1 MPPSSYRWIVVA
13 AASLGMAGGY
23 GGITTIAVLIAP
35 FEGEFGWL
43 RADMSLAY
51 SLLTIGAAFGGLIAG
66 RLADRLPTGPI
77 AAAGALIIG
86 AGLMLVSLQTR
97 IEAIQAIY
105 MTIGF
110 LGFAC
115 LYAPLLT
122 AVSLWFDQQ
131 AGMAMGLVTAD
142 GALGQAVVPP
152 LFQTLIAGLGWRMA
166 CLAFGTGFIAVVLP
180 AVLLLRK
187 PQAVRGATAAQASG
201 WPVPPFVSIGLL
213 SAAALFCCVLMGVPS
228 VHLVT
233 FATEAGLAPAKAAQL
248 MTLLMLMGA
257 VGRIVTG
264 GIVDRIGP
272 LAAYGVLSAVQ
283 TGAVW
288 LFVPAAD
295 TPLAFFTVAAIY
307 GFGFGG
313 VMTALVCAVRAAVPA
328 RSVGSAMALVGLLA
342 WLGMGAGGYQAGFCF
357 DRTGSYDLPFLMAA
371 LAGCANLG
379 ALALLALLI
388 RRAQRRPTARP
399 TMIPTTER
407 SA

>member
-1 MPPSSYRWIVVA
+1 MNIPPLSYRWVVVA
-13 AASLGMAGGY
+13 AASVGMAGGY

-51 SLLTIGAAFGGLIAG
+51 TLLTIGAAFGGLLAG

-77 AAAGALIIG
+77 AAVGVLIIG

-97 IEAIQAIY
+97 IEAIQGIY
-105 MTIGF
+105 LTIGF

-122 AVSLWFDQQ
+122 TVSLWFDRQ
-131 AGMAMGLVTAD
+131 AGMAMGLVTAG
-142 GALGQAVVPP
+142 GAVGQAVVPP
-152 LFQTLIAGLGWRMA
+152 LFQALIAGFGWRMA
-166 CLAFGTGFIAVVLP
+166 CVVFGAGFIAVVLP

-187 PQAVRGATAAQASG
+187 PEAMRGTGAAQAAG
-201 WPVPPFVSIGLL
+201 WPVPPLVSIGLL

-228 VHLVT
+228 VHLVA
-233 FATEAGLAPAKAAQL
+233 FAGDQGLDPARAAQL

-272 LAAYGVLSAVQ
+272 LAAYALLSAVQ

-288 LFVPAAD
+288 LFLPAAGHA
-295 TPLAFFTVAAIY
+295 PAFFAVAAIY

-371 LAGCANLG
+371 LAGCANLA
-379 ALALLALLI
+379 ALGLLALLI
-388 RRAQRRPTARP
+388 RRARPHPA
-399 TMIPTTER
+399 
-407 SA
+407 ALAV